1 MEFGL
6 KEFIIAIVTTN
17 KDMVGGSSNAPV
29 FYASDEEH
37 LERLALLIS
46 KTTTGMV
53 HDLEGG
59 TYIIVKH

>member
-6 KEFIIAIVTTN
+6 KEFIIAVITTN
-17 KDMVGGSSNAPV
+17 KEMVSSAMVPV
-29 FYASDEEH
+29 FYARDEEH
-37 LERLALLIS
+37 KERLALLIS

-53 HDLEGG
+53 HDLEDG